1 MHQLA
6 GGAEVFLV
14 AEAVR
19 ERLFVL
25 DGEHRDLVHRADV
38 GVQRAERAGHR
49 QVVGDEGL
57 IERGSCHGRHFSSV
71 HMRLLTKGEVPSV
84 PFMERR
90 GGSRSEE
97 HTAELQSLMRISY
110 AVFFLKKKKN
120 KIIQ

>member
-84 PFMERR
+84 
-90 GGSRSEE
+90 RSEE
-97 HTAELQSLMRISY
+97 HTSELQSLMRISY
-110 AVFFLKKKKN
+110 AVFCLTNKK
-120 KIIQ
+120 